1 MTRAESVIMESSL
14 LRRVVVQL
22 MAVVWI
28 SSISPLTEV
37 QAQLLGRF
45 AGRGG
50 EAWVGKPHGV
60 VRLSLGNTEFGTDA
74 TAITSIRDANG
85 RVLYPVFTSSG
96 PLGVLRQRLGGD
108 TDGLQGGP
116 MSVYFLFQGEAPLEV
131 TIDGIQTR
139 TFRIKPRED
148 ARAHDRLLR
157 QWWRHYTAA
166 AERQI
171 QQSDYPPLIESYLTT
186 VLGWRFG
193 LPDPLLG
200 RLTERTRTR
209 SSNSLMWLLNTE
221 AIRQQTFEQALIGA
235 NRDTGP
241 ADLPVPTPIGWRD
254 ANLNV
259 ADVPVEAIAK
269 HVPSNCFYLRF
280 GNFANYLWMR
290 GLLDEYGGDISRMVT
305 ARGHDSQAN
314 QRLQEQLGLKES
326 VLAKILGG
334 QVISDVAMIGRDTYL
349 REGAA
354 VGILFEARNA
364 LLKSDLTKQRQA
376 AVDRQKENG
385 ATMDS
390 VEIDGVEVSVA
401 STPDNR
407 LRSFYANVG
416 RYHLVS
422 TSRAVIEDFL
432 SLRNGGQSLA
442 ETAEFKLARSELPLI
457 RDDTVFAYLSPQFLQ
472 GLMSPQYQ
480 IELRR
485 RMQAVN
491 DLEILQIAIWVAR
504 LEGLDSS
511 LESLVSERLIP
522 ASVLGRPD
530 GSHPVIDEGRYCD
543 SLRGARGTFTP
554 IPDIAIEGVTR
565 READMFR
572 QVAAFHATEW
582 NQMDPLVVALQR
594 FTLPDAKDVERLSI
608 DARMLPFDRE
618 KYGLITS
625 IVGPPSNTEIKKP
638 VEDVINV
645 QLVLRGGMLRPE
657 VGPHLLFMGV
667 QDASIPIDFG
677 RSSVLKSLM
686 VLQRLPAYLGS
697 WPGLGFLDLIPLGTA
712 PDQGGFSLLPLG
724 LWRRQ
729 SVDGI
734 SLLSFDS
741 KVLETT
747 LPQLTRQQSEYPA
760 QVRVRVDDLSQSKLR
775 PWLEA
780 LNEQR
785 AFQTSHANAEL
796 LHAITQQLGV
806 PGDQAK
812 QVAESILGVE
822 LVCALGGRYEFEK
835 NETGRQQWVSS
846 SWAGSNRQD
855 SPAFQAPIMQWFR
868 GMEADLVM
876 LNDRVIACVQ
886 IDMKRN
892 RQQAATPDQGEF
904 PLFNLFRDN
913 PFRSPDKIESQE
925 EDPFEEL
932 PPPPPTPDP
941 ETLPEQ

>member
-1 MTRAESVIMESSL
+1 
-14 LRRVVVQL
+14 
-22 MAVVWI
+22 
-28 SSISPLTEV
+28 
-37 QAQLLGRF
+37 
-45 AGRGG
+45 
-50 EAWVGKPHGV
+50 
-60 VRLSLGNTEFGTDA
+60 
-74 TAITSIRDANG
+74 
-85 RVLYPVFTSSG
+85 
-96 PLGVLRQRLGGD
+96 
-108 TDGLQGGP
+108 
-116 MSVYFLFQGEAPLEV
+116 
-131 TIDGIQTR
+131 
-139 TFRIKPRED
+139 
-148 ARAHDRLLR
+148 
-157 QWWRHYTAA
+157 
-166 AERQI
+166 
-171 QQSDYPPLIESYLTT
+171 
-186 VLGWRFG
+186 
-193 LPDPLLG
+193 
-200 RLTERTRTR
+200 
-209 SSNSLMWLLNTE
+209 
-221 AIRQQTFEQALIGA
+221 
-235 NRDTGP
+235 
-241 ADLPVPTPIGWRD
+241 
-254 ANLNV
+254 
-259 ADVPVEAIAK
+259 
-269 HVPSNCFYLRF
+269 
-280 GNFANYLWMR
+280 
-290 GLLDEYGGDISRMVT
+290 
-305 ARGHDSQAN
+305 
-314 QRLQEQLGLKES
+314 
-326 VLAKILGG
+326 
-334 QVISDVAMIGRDTYL
+334 
-349 REGAA
+349 
-354 VGILFEARNA
+354 
-364 LLKSDLTKQRQA
+364 
-376 AVDRQKENG
+376 
-385 ATMDS
+385 
-390 VEIDGVEVSVA
+390 
-401 STPDNR
+401 
-407 LRSFYANVG
+407 
-416 RYHLVS
+416 
-422 TSRAVIEDFL
+422 
-432 SLRNGGQSLA
+432 
-442 ETAEFKLARSELPLI
+442 
-457 RDDTVFAYLSPQFLQ
+457 
-472 GLMSPQYQ
+472 
-480 IELRR
+480 
-485 RMQAVN
+485 
-491 DLEILQIAIWVAR
+491 
-504 LEGLDSS
+504 
-511 LESLVSERLIP
+511 
-522 ASVLGRPD
+522 
-530 GSHPVIDEGRYCD
+530 
-543 SLRGARGTFTP
+543 
-554 IPDIAIEGVTR
+554 
-565 READMFR
+565 
-572 QVAAFHATEW
+572 
-582 NQMDPLVVALQR
+582 
-594 FTLPDAKDVERLSI
+594 
-608 DARMLPFDRE
+608 MLPFDRE